1 MRRAWLL
8 SCAVGI
14 APAAWADPVTYA
26 QAIERAAGASPTVE
40 AQKAALDSARQSVR
54 PAGQLPDPQLALGIE
69 NLPISGADRF
79 RLNRDEMTMA
89 SIGIMQDVPSDA
101 TRRAREGVAQAEV
114 RASEA
119 SIGIARLEAR
129 LAAANAWIDLYFA
142 QAKLA
147 ALKALEGDA
156 SNLDRA
162 LVAAVGAGGSSSD
175 QALAAKL
182 AIARLQDRIAGAQ
195 AEAGMARAEL
205 ERWIGPIGSDSV
217 GPTVPLFDVDPVAL
231 RAHVEHHV
239 ELAGSEALVG
249 RAKAALE
256 MARASRDPDWSWSLM
271 YGRRDEDFGDMVS
284 FGLKFSLPLFQSDR
298 QAPTIDARQADVR
311 RAGFVR
317 DAVLREHLAMLESR
331 LAEYA
336 SLQQRLSRLRDV
348 VAPLAAKRE
357 EIALAGQAAGAG
369 SLETVFAMRLE
380 AREVDLDRLE
390 LERQLLRTGAYLT
403 LEYGEG
409 AQ

>member
-26 QAIERAAGASPTVE
+26 QAIERAGGATPTVE
-40 AQKAALDSARQSVR
+40 AQKAALESARQSVR
-54 PAGQLPDPQLALGIE
+54 PAGQLPDPQLALGID
-69 NLPISGADRF
+69 NVPVSGADRF

-101 TRRAREGVAQAEV
+101 TRRAREGVARAEV

-119 SIGIARLEAR
+119 SIEIARLEAR

-147 ALKALEGDA
+147 ALTALETDA
-156 SNLDRA
+156 AKLDRA

-182 AIARLQDRIAGAQ
+182 AVARLQDRIASAQ

-205 ERWIGPIGSDSV
+205 ERWIGPVLADGV
-217 GPTVPLFDVDPVAL
+217 GPSAPVFDVDPAAL

-239 ELAGSEALVG
+239 ELAGSDADVG
-249 RAKAALE
+249 QAKAALE
-256 MARASRDPDWSWSLM
+256 MARAARDPDWSWSLM
-271 YGRRDEDFGDMVS
+271 YGRRDPDFGDMVS

-298 QAPTIDARQADVR
+298 QTPMIDARQADVR
-311 RAGFVR
+311 RAGFTR
-317 DAVLREHLAMLESR
+317 DAVLREHLAMLEAR
-331 LAEYA
+331 LAEHT
-336 SLQQRLSRLRDV
+336 SLQQRLARLRDV

-357 EIALAGQAAGAG
+357 EIALAGQAAGTG
-369 SLETVFAMRLE
+369 SIETVFAMRLE

-390 LERQLLRTGAYLT
+390 LERQLLRSAAYLT
-403 LEYGEG
+403 LEYGDG

>member
-256 MARASRDPDWSWSLM
+256 MARASRDPDWSWALM

>member
-8 SCAVGI
+8 SCAVGS

-69 NLPISGADRF
+69 NVPVSGADRF

-89 SIGIMQDVPSDA
+89 SIGIMQDVPSNA

-156 SNLDRA
+156 TSLDRA
-162 LVAAVGAGGSSSD
+162 IVAAVGAGGSSSD

-182 AIARLQDRIAGAQ
+182 AIARLQDRIASAQ
-195 AEAGMARAEL
+195 AEMGMARAEL
-205 ERWIGPIGSDSV
+205 ERWIGSIGSDGV
-217 GPTVPLFDVDPVAL
+217 GASAPVFDVAPVAL

-239 ELAGSEALVG
+239 ELAGSEADVG

-256 MARASRDPDWSWSLM
+256 MARAARDPDWSWSLM
-271 YGRRDEDFGDMVS
+271 YGRRDEDLGDMVS

-298 QAPTIDARQADVR
+298 QTPLIDARQADVR
-311 RAGFVR
+311 QAGFVR
-317 DAVLREHLAMLESR
+317 DATLREHLAMLESK

-336 SLQQRLSRLRDV
+336 SLQQRLTRLRDV
-348 VAPLAAKRE
+348 VAPLAVKRE
-357 EIALAGQAAGAG
+357 EIALAGQAAGTG
-369 SLETVFAMRLE
+369 SLERVFAMRLE

-409 AQ
+409 A

>member
-14 APAAWADPVTYA
+14 APVAWADPVTYA
-26 QAIERAAGASPTVE
+26 QALERAAGASPTVE

-69 NLPISGADRF
+69 NVPVSGADRF

-101 TRRAREGVAQAEV
+101 TRRAREGVAQAQV

-119 SIGIARLEAR
+119 SIGIARLEAQ

-147 ALKALEGDA
+147 ALTALEGDA
-156 SNLDRA
+156 TTLDRA

-182 AIARLQDRIAGAQ
+182 AIARLQDRIASAQ

-205 ERWIGPIGSDSV
+205 ERWIGPVGADGVGSSA
-217 GPTVPLFDVDPVAL
+217 PLFDVDPAAL

-239 ELAGSEALVG
+239 ELAGSEAEVG

-256 MARASRDPDWSWSLM
+256 MARAARDPDWSWSLT
-271 YGRRDEDFGDMVS
+271 YSRRDSDFGDMVS

-298 QAPTIDARQADVR
+298 QAPMIDARQADVR
-311 RAGFVR
+311 QAGFAR
-317 DAVLREHLAMLESR
+317 DAVLREHLAMLESK

-336 SLQQRLSRLRDV
+336 SLQQRLTRLRDV

-357 EIALAGQAAGAG
+357 EIALAGQAAGTG

-380 AREVDLDRLE
+380 AREVDIDRLE
-390 LERQLLRTGAYLT
+390 LERQLLRAGAYLT

-409 AQ
+409 AK

>member
-69 NLPISGADRF
+69 NVPVSGADRF

-129 LAAANAWIDLYFA
+129 LAAANAWIDLYYA

-147 ALKALEGDA
+147 ALKVLEGDA
-156 SNLDRA
+156 TNLDRA
-162 LVAAVGAGGSSSD
+162 FVAAVGAGGSSSD

-182 AIARLQDRIAGAQ
+182 AIARLQDRIASAQ
-195 AEAGMARAEL
+195 AEMGMARAEL
-205 ERWIGPIGSDSV
+205 ERWIGPIGADGV
-217 GPTVPLFDVDPVAL
+217 GPSAPVFDVDPAAL

-239 ELAGSEALVG
+239 ELAGSEADVG

-256 MARASRDPDWSWSLM
+256 MARAARDSDWSWSLM

-298 QAPTIDARQADVR
+298 QTPLIDARQADVR
-311 RAGFVR
+311 QAGFVR
-317 DAVLREHLAMLESR
+317 DATLREHLAMLESK
-331 LAEYA
+331 LAEHA
-336 SLQQRLSRLRDV
+336 SLQQRLTRLRDV

-357 EIALAGQAAGAG
+357 EIALAGQAAGTG

-380 AREVDLDRLE
+380 AREVELDRLE

>member
-1 MRRAWLL
+1 MRLAWLL
-8 SCAVGI
+8 SCAVGV

-26 QAIERAAGASPTVE
+26 QAIERAAGGSPTVE
-40 AQKAALDSARQSVR
+40 AQKAALASARQAVR
-54 PAGQLPDPQLALGIE
+54 PAGQLPDPQLTLGIV
-69 NLPISGADRF
+69 NLPVSGADRF
-79 RLNRDEMTMA
+79 RLDRDEMTMA

-101 TRRAREGVAQAEV
+101 LRRAREGAAQAEV
-114 RASEA
+114 RVSETFV
-119 SIGIARLEAR
+119 GIARLEAR

-142 QAKLA
+142 QLKLA
-147 ALKALEGDA
+147 ALKALENDA
-156 SNLDRA
+156 NSLDRT

-182 AIARLQDRIAGAQ
+182 AIARLQDRIASAQ
-195 AEAGMARAEL
+195 ADAAMARAEL
-205 ERWIGPIGSDSV
+205 ERWIGPIGADGV
-217 GPTVPLFDVDPVAL
+217 GPSAPLFEVDPAAL
-231 RAHVEHHV
+231 RAHIERHV
-239 ELAGSEALVG
+239 ELIGSAADVE

-256 MARASRDPDWSWSLM
+256 MARAAREPDWSWSLM
-271 YGRRDEDFGDMVS
+271 YGRRDPDFGDMVS
-284 FGLKFSLPLFQSDR
+284 IELKFSLPLFQSDR
-298 QAPTIDARQADVR
+298 QAPMIDARQAGVR
-311 RAGFVR
+311 QAGFAR
-317 DAVLREHLAMLESR
+317 DAVLREHLAMLESK

-336 SLQQRLSRLRDV
+336 GLQQRIVRLRDV

-357 EIALAGQAAGAG
+357 EIALAGQAAGTG

-380 AREVDLDRLE
+380 AREVELDRLE

>member
-40 AQKAALDSARQSVR
+40 AQKAALVSARQSVR
-54 PAGQLPDPQLALGIE
+54 PAGQLPDPQLTLSLE
-69 NLPISGADRF
+69 NVPVSGADRF

-114 RASEA
+114 GASEA
-119 SIGIARLEAR
+119 SIEIARLKAR

-156 SNLDRA
+156 TSLDRA
-162 LVAAVGAGGSSSD
+162 LVAAVGTGGSSSD
-175 QALAAKL
+175 QALAAQL
-182 AIARLQDRIAGAQ
+182 AVARLQDRIASAQ

-205 ERWIGPIGSDSV
+205 ERWIGPIGSDGV
-217 GPTVPLFDVDPVAL
+217 GPSVPLFDVNPAAL

-239 ELAGSEALVG
+239 ELVGSEADVG

-256 MARASRDPDWSWSLM
+256 
-271 YGRRDEDFGDMVS
+271 
-284 FGLKFSLPLFQSDR
+284 
-298 QAPTIDARQADVR
+298 IHDVCC
-311 RAGFVR
+311 
-317 DAVLREHLAMLESR
+317 
-331 LAEYA
+331 
-336 SLQQRLSRLRDV
+336 
-348 VAPLAAKRE
+348 
-357 EIALAGQAAGAG
+357 
-369 SLETVFAMRLE
+369 
-380 AREVDLDRLE
+380 
-390 LERQLLRTGAYLT
+390 
-403 LEYGEG
+403 
-409 AQ
+409 

>member
-26 QAIERAAGASPTVE
+26 QAIQRASGASPTVE

-54 PAGQLPDPQLALGIE
+54 PAGQLPDPHLALDIE
-69 NLPISGADRF
+69 NVPVSGPERF

-89 SIGIMQDVPSDA
+89 SIGIMQDMPSDA

-114 RASEA
+114 RVSEA
-119 SIGIARLEAR
+119 SIAIARLEAR

-156 SNLDRA
+156 TNLDRA

-175 QALAAKL
+175 KALAAKL
-182 AIARLQDRIAGAQ
+182 AVARLQDRIASAQ

-205 ERWIGPIGSDSV
+205 ERWIGPLGSDGV
-217 GPTVPLFDVDPVAL
+217 GPSIPQFDVDPAAL
-231 RAHVEHHV
+231 RVHVEHHV
-239 ELAGSEALVG
+239 ELAVSEADVG

-256 MARASRDPDWSWSLM
+256 MARAARDPDWSWSLM
-271 YGRRDEDFGDMVS
+271 YGRRDPDFGDMVS

-298 QAPTIDARQADVR
+298 QTPMIDARQASVR
-311 RAGFVR
+311 QAGFVR
-317 DAVLREHLAMLESR
+317 DAVLREHLAMLEAK
-331 LAEYA
+331 LAEHA
-336 SLQQRLSRLRDV
+336 SLQQRLARLRDV

-357 EIALAGQAAGAG
+357 EIALAGQAAGTG

-390 LERQLLRTGAYLT
+390 LERQLLRASAYLT

>member
-1 MRRAWLL
+1 M
-8 SCAVGI
+8 
-14 APAAWADPVTYA
+14 
-26 QAIERAAGASPTVE
+26 
-40 AQKAALDSARQSVR
+40 
-54 PAGQLPDPQLALGIE
+54 ALGIE
-69 NLPISGADRF
+69 NVPVSGADRF

-89 SIGIMQDVPSDA
+89 SIGIMQDVPSNA

-156 SNLDRA
+156 TSLDRA
-162 LVAAVGAGGSSSD
+162 IVAAVGAGGSSSD

-182 AIARLQDRIAGAQ
+182 AIARLQDRIASAQ
-195 AEAGMARAEL
+195 AEMGMARAEL
-205 ERWIGPIGSDSV
+205 ERWIGSIGSDGV
-217 GPTVPLFDVDPVAL
+217 GASAPVFDVAPVAL

-239 ELAGSEALVG
+239 ELAGSEADVG

-256 MARASRDPDWSWSLM
+256 MARAARDPDWSWSLM
-271 YGRRDEDFGDMVS
+271 YGRRDEDLGDMVS

-298 QAPTIDARQADVR
+298 QTPLIDARQADVR
-311 RAGFVR
+311 QAGFVR
-317 DAVLREHLAMLESR
+317 DATLREHLAMLESK

-336 SLQQRLSRLRDV
+336 SLQQRLTRLRDV
-348 VAPLAAKRE
+348 VAPLAVKRE
-357 EIALAGQAAGAG
+357 EIALAGQAAGTG
-369 SLETVFAMRLE
+369 SLERVFAMRLE

-409 AQ
+409 A

>member
-26 QAIERAAGASPTVE
+26 QAIERAAGSSPTVE
-40 AQKAALDSARQSVR
+40 AKKSALDSARQSVR
-54 PAGQLPDPQLALGIE
+54 PAGQLPDPQLAVGIE
-69 NLPISGADRF
+69 NVPINGADRF
-79 RLNRDEMTMA
+79 RFNREAMTMA
-89 SIGIMQDVPSDA
+89 TIGIMQDVPSDA
-101 TRRAREGVAQAEV
+101 ARRAREGVALADV
-114 RASEA
+114 RASQA
-119 SIGIARLEAR
+119 SIGIAQLEAR
-129 LAAANAWIDLYFA
+129 LAAADAWIDLYYA

-147 ALKALEGDA
+147 ALQVLESDA
-156 SNLDRA
+156 AELDRA
-162 LVAAVGAGGSSSD
+162 LVSSVGAGGASSD

-182 AIARLQDRIAGAQ
+182 AIARLQDRVADAQ
-195 AEAGMARAEL
+195 AEIGMARAEL
-205 ERWIGPIGSDSV
+205 ERWIGPVGADGV
-217 GPTVPLFDVDPVAL
+217 GPTVPSFDIDPGAL

-239 ELAGSEALVG
+239 ELAGSAANVE

-256 MARASRDPDWSWSLM
+256 VARAAREPDWSWSLM
-271 YGRRDEDFGDMVS
+271 YGRRDPEFGDMVS

-298 QAPTIDARQADVR
+298 QAPTIDARQAEVR
-311 RAGFVR
+311 QAGYAR
-317 DAVLREHLAMLESR
+317 DAVLREHLAMLESK

-336 SLQQRLSRLRDV
+336 SLQQRLARLLDV

-357 EIALAGQAAGAG
+357 EIALAGQAAGTG

-380 AREVDLDRLE
+380 AREVELDRLE
-390 LERQLLRTGAYLT
+390 LERLLLRTGAYLT

-409 AQ
+409 EQ

>member
-8 SCAVGI
+8 SCAVGL
-14 APAAWADPVTYA
+14 APAARADPVTYV
-26 QAIERAAGASPTVE
+26 QAIERAVGASPTVE
-40 AQKAALDSARQSVR
+40 AQKAALESARLSVR
-54 PAGQLPDPQLALGIE
+54 PAGQLPDPQLALGLE
-69 NLPISGADRF
+69 NVPVSGADRF

-89 SIGIMQDVPSDA
+89 SVGIMQDVPSDA

-114 RASEA
+114 RASKA
-119 SIGIARLEAR
+119 SIGIARLEAQ
-129 LAAANAWIDLYFA
+129 LATASAWIDLYFA

-147 ALKALEGDA
+147 ILVALESDA
-156 SNLDRA
+156 AELDRA
-162 LVAAVGAGGSSSD
+162 LVAAVSAGGSTSD
-175 QALAAKL
+175 LVLASKL
-182 AIARLQDRIAGAQ
+182 AIARLQDRIASVQ
-195 AEAGMARAEL
+195 AEAGMARAAL
-205 ERWIGPIGSDSV
+205 ERWIGLIGVDGV
-217 GPTVPLFDVDPVAL
+217 GPSAPLFDIDAEAM

-239 ELAGSEALVG
+239 ELAGSSADIE

-256 MARASRDPDWSWSLM
+256 VARAARDPDWSWSLM
-271 YGRRDEDFGDMVS
+271 YSRRDPDFGDMVS

-298 QAPTIDARQADVR
+298 QAPMIDARQSDVR
-311 RAGFVR
+311 QAGFAR
-317 DAVLREHLAMLESR
+317 DAVLREHLAILEAK

-336 SLQQRLSRLRDV
+336 SLQQRIARLRDV

-357 EIALAGQAAGAG
+357 EIALAGHATGTG

-380 AREVDLDRLE
+380 AREVELDRLE
-390 LERQLLRTGAYLT
+390 LERQLLRGGAYLT

>member
-1 MRRAWLL
+1 
-8 SCAVGI
+8 
-14 APAAWADPVTYA
+14 
-26 QAIERAAGASPTVE
+26 
-40 AQKAALDSARQSVR
+40 
-54 PAGQLPDPQLALGIE
+54 
-69 NLPISGADRF
+69 
-79 RLNRDEMTMA
+79 
-89 SIGIMQDVPSDA
+89 
-101 TRRAREGVAQAEV
+101 
-114 RASEA
+114 
-119 SIGIARLEAR
+119 
-129 LAAANAWIDLYFA
+129 
-142 QAKLA
+142 
-147 ALKALEGDA
+147 
-156 SNLDRA
+156 
-162 LVAAVGAGGSSSD
+162 
-175 QALAAKL
+175 
-182 AIARLQDRIAGAQ
+182 
-195 AEAGMARAEL
+195 
-205 ERWIGPIGSDSV
+205 
-217 GPTVPLFDVDPVAL
+217 
-231 RAHVEHHV
+231 
-239 ELAGSEALVG
+239 
-249 RAKAALE
+249 
-256 MARASRDPDWSWSLM
+256 M